1 MRLRA
6 ESLAS
11 LAVRLAPRLAVRF
24 AARLTV
30 RLAASLAVSLG
41 ATLAVSL
48 AGSLAVNPAGGA
60 WAATSAASAGTA
72 AAGAAPIGT
81 YLTREEIRVAVAKLR
96 ADPNLGGEESLRT
109 LRWKAANAA
118 NAANA
123 TPPPGWLTRL
133 FDFLAQS
140 SRLLLWI
147 VGAVGA
153 AIALV
158 WAIRMLRAQVPLN
171 PAREREV
178 TSSVQGLDIRPES
191 LPEDI
196 GTAAL
201 ALLEVGRER
210 EALSLLYRGALSRA
224 VHRHGI
230 AILASATEGE
240 ALRAVNAKLDPPRA
254 AYFAD
259 LVALWQRAV
268 YAGERVSA
276 PPIDRLCRGFAAS
289 LEVSAP

>member
-1 MRLRA
+1 VSFTAILA
-6 ESLAS
+6 AS
-11 LAVRLAPRLAVRF
+11 LPVS
-24 AARLTV
+24 
-30 RLAASLAVSLG
+30 LAASLAVS
-41 ATLAVSL
+41 
-48 AGSLAVNPAGGA
+48 PAGGA
-60 WAATSAASAGTA
+60 WAATSAANAGTA

-81 YLTREEIRVAVAKLR
+81 YLTREEIRVAAAKLR
-96 ADPNLGGEESLRT
+96 ADPNLGGEQTLRT
-109 LRWKAANAA
+109 LRWKEA

-123 TPPPGWLTRL
+123 TPPPSWLTRL
-133 FDFLAQS
+133 FDSLAQS

-147 VGAVGA
+147 FGAVCA

-158 WAIRMLRAQVPLN
+158 WAFRMLRARVSLST
-171 PAREREV
+171 AREHAV

-196 GTAAL
+196 GAAAL
-201 ALLEVGRER
+201 ALLEAGRER

-268 YAGERVSA
+268 YAGERVSV

>member
-1 MRLRA
+1 LRA

-11 LAVRLAPRLAVRF
+11 LAVS
-24 AARLTV
+24 
-30 RLAASLAVSLG
+30 LAASLAVSL
-41 ATLAVSL
+41 AASL
-48 AGSLAVNPAGGA
+48 AGSLAASLAGSLAADLVVSPAGGA

-81 YLTREEIRVAVAKLR
+81 YLTREEIRVAAAKLR
-96 ADPNLGGEESLRT
+96 ADPNLGGEQSLRT
-109 LRWKAANAA
+109 LRWKEA

-147 VGAVGA
+147 VGAVCA

-158 WAIRMLRAQVPLN
+158 WAIRMLRARGPVTT
-171 PAREREV
+171 AREREV

-201 ALLEVGRER
+201 ALLEAGRER

-289 LEVSAP
+289 LEGAAP

>member
-11 LAVRLAPRLAVRF
+11 LVVRPAASSAVSLAAGLAVRPAASFAVSLALRLAVS
-24 AARLTV
+24 
-30 RLAASLAVSLG
+30 LAASLAVNS
-41 ATLAVSL
+41 
-48 AGSLAVNPAGGA
+48 AGGA

-72 AAGAAPIGT
+72 AAAVAPIGT
-81 YLTREEIRVAVAKLR
+81 YLTREEIRVAAAKLR
-96 ADPNLGGEESLRT
+96 TDPNLGGEQTLRT
-109 LRWKAANAA
+109 LRWKEANAP
-118 NAANA
+118 NA

-147 VGAVGA
+147 VGAVCT

-158 WAIRMLRAQVPLN
+158 WAIRMLRARVPLTT
-171 PAREREV
+171 ARDLEV

-196 GTAAL
+196 GAAAL
-201 ALLEVGRER
+201 ALLEAGRER

-224 VHRHGI
+224 VYRHGI

-268 YAGERVSA
+268 YAGDRVSA

-289 LEVSAP
+289 LELSAP

>member
-1 MRLRA
+1 
-6 ESLAS
+6 
-11 LAVRLAPRLAVRF
+11 
-24 AARLTV
+24 
-30 RLAASLAVSLG
+30 
-41 ATLAVSL
+41 
-48 AGSLAVNPAGGA
+48 
-60 WAATSAASAGTA
+60 
-72 AAGAAPIGT
+72 
-81 YLTREEIRVAVAKLR
+81 LTREEIRVAAAKLR
-96 ADPNLGGEESLRT
+96 ADPNLGGEQTLRT
-109 LRWKAANAA
+109 LRWKEANAA
-118 NAANA
+118 TA
-123 TPPPGWLTRL
+123 TPPPGRLTRL

-147 VGAVGA
+147 VGAVCA

-158 WAIRMLRAQVPLN
+158 WAVRMLRAQVPLTT
-171 PAREREV
+171 AREREV
-178 TSSVQGLDIRPES
+178 TNSVQGLDIRPES

-196 GTAAL
+196 GAAAL
-201 ALLEVGRER
+201 ALLEAGRER